1 MKVESIVFVN
11 SIPEVKTEGL
21 NFRVDFGNVVLILS
35 PLEAASLCVNL
46 LSTGSIRAG
55 VFETLNEGR

>member
-55 VFETLNEGR
+55 VFESLNERR